1 MTTVITRPRQVAAS
15 PESASP
21 ATTNSPPQHP
31 QPGSPGG
38 TGAASGGPMVRI
50 WLLGRFAVDHDGH
63 EVAAREFGGA
73 LARRLLRMLALRRG
87 TLVSKDLI
95 ADMLWPATPPADPA
109 ANIEVLVSRLR
120 RALGDRG
127 MIRTGPGGYL
137 LPDGP
142 CCWVDAEA
150 FLAAVRAGRS
160 GLRGTPVAAL
170 ASFRDALGIWRGEP
184 LPEDAYADWA
194 QADRRQ
200 LALAHLEALDGAAA
214 AALECAILDLGSRS
228 PEAAGTVP
236 EAAGTVP
243 EAAGTVPE
251 AAGTVPEA
259 AAWAG
264 QAVATDPLRESSVLL
279 LARALHAAGDRAG
292 ALTALDEYRDRLAA
306 ETGLDPTPEA
316 TRLRQLIL
324 TGPATGPATRSAS
337 DLRQIPLV
345 GRDEECAIIA
355 SAAAGLGPRAVLVS
369 GPAGVGKSALL
380 AEAAHRSGVP
390 VLAVHAFAPDRDQDW
405 SLAARL
411 LCRAASQAPAPL
423 SALLPGPEA
432 AALAAS
438 VPGLAGLPNVPAGS
452 ADVPAAE
459 RTRALA
465 LRAAIR
471 LIAAVAQPRCLIVAD
486 DLQWADPASLTML
499 GLLLRRLDGVGL
511 AAGYRPEA
519 LPGADSAAA
528 LGLPAAQVAAI
539 ALGPLPDGL
548 IADLFSDR
556 GLAAAVAGQTARGP
570 FTATEVIA
578 ALARRGQ
585 VTRDATGRWRLPDH
599 RLSGPAEPRATGRA
613 AAGPRATDRL
623 TASGAATER
632 AATERAAAERAAAA
646 GLARAAADRLADLP
660 AGWRPILGPLALL
673 GRPTA
678 PALLAAVTD
687 VDLRAVV
694 DSLEGL
700 GSAGLVCPG
709 PGGWEL
715 GHEVFRQVI
724 VATMHPAEV
733 ARLHALL
740 AAALHEQG
748 ADPAE
753 IADHLAASG
762 DRDRAALSCAD
773 AARRQLDRVHDQEAI
788 RLARTGLSL
797 DPPARVRAG
806 LLEIRGEAHRRAGRL
821 HRARADFVAAL
832 DCLDEPADR
841 SRVLAQLAILDA
853 RTADSA
859 RGEELAM
866 LAITEAGDQPAALGQ
881 ALAAAAIIDLTDGD
895 LSRARNRARRA
906 SQLLDQAGDSRG
918 SARLL
923 YWRAMAWFVD
933 GRLSQAID
941 QLGHLVQLPTMPG
954 EVLRL
959 WSPRATL
966 GHALAL
972 TGRAGEGL
980 SEIEGALV
988 WARTAGHPAV
998 QAECLWR
1005 RAETLAMLGRFTTAI
1020 ESAEDAAGIAA
1031 RIGHAE
1037 WTAAAYRGLGIAC
1050 EAAGLPNR
1058 AEAAYRRSLGSA
1070 DGCPMF
1076 RAWAAAR
1083 LGALLARQG
1092 RPDRAVRHV
1101 EAALAG
1107 GPPLTGHEARWARA
1121 ELLASMGDRV
1131 ACRAAALSALDRAR
1145 DDGYLSL
1152 IPRLRKLAEL

>member
-1 MTTVITRPRQVAAS
+1 MI
-15 PESASP
+15 
-21 ATTNSPPQHP
+21 
-31 QPGSPGG
+31 
-38 TGAASGGPMVRI
+38 RI
-50 WLLGRFAVDHDGH
+50 WLLGRFAVDRDGH
-63 EVAAREFGGA
+63 EVPGREFGGA
-73 LARRLLRMLALRRG
+73 MARRLLRLLALRRG
-87 TLVSKDLI
+87 TLVCKDLI
-95 ADMLWPATPPADPA
+95 ADVLWPGTPPADPA

-137 LPDGP
+137 LPDGTS
-142 CCWVDAEA
+142 CWVDAEA

-160 GLRGTPVAAL
+160 GLRGSPVAVL

-184 LPEDAYADWA
+184 LPEDTYTDWA

-214 AALECAILDLGSRS
+214 AALECAALDCGSR
-228 PEAAGTVP
+228 AA
-236 EAAGTVP
+236 
-243 EAAGTVPE
+243 E

-259 AAWAG
+259 AAWAR
-264 QAVATDPLRESSVLL
+264 QAMTAEPLRESSVLL

-292 ALTALDEYRDRLAA
+292 ALTALDEYRDRLAT

-316 TRLRQLIL
+316 SRLRQLIL
-324 TGPATGPATRSAS
+324 TGSAAAPTSTAPAMARPAAGATRATAGATRATAQATASVSTAPARAGATDGQTARPAGRPDRSRRDARPTGSACRS
-337 DLRQIPLV
+337 PGRTAPCLGQVPRLDQNPLPRRAPLV
-345 GRDEECAIIA
+345 GRDDECAVIA
-355 SAAAGLGPRAVLVS
+355 DAAAGRGPRAVLVA

-380 AEAAHRSGVP
+380 AESACRAGVP
-390 VLAVHAFAPDRDQDW
+390 VLAVQAFVPDRDQAW
-405 SLAARL
+405 SLVARL

-423 SALLPGPEA
+423 PALLPGPEA
-432 AALAAS
+432 AALAEA
-438 VPGLAGLPNVPAGS
+438 VPGLAGLPNAQVGY
-452 ADVPAAE
+452 ADSPAAE
-459 RTRALA
+459 QTRALA
-465 LRAAIR
+465 TRAAVR
-471 LIAAVAQPRCLIVAD
+471 LIAAVTQPRCLIVVD

-519 LPGADSAAA
+519 APGADPAAA
-528 LGLPAAQVAAI
+528 IGLPAAQIAAI
-539 ALGPLPDGL
+539 TLRPLPGSL

-556 GLAAAVAGQTARGP
+556 RLAAAVTSRAARGP

-578 ALARRGQ
+578 ALARQGTI
-585 VTRDATGRWRLPDH
+585 TRDTAGQWRLPDD
-599 RLSGPAEPRATGRA
+599 RRRTGVDRKAVDRA
-613 AAGPRATDRL
+613 AAYGV
-623 TASGAATER
+623 
-632 AATERAAAERAAAA
+632 
-646 GLARAAADRLADLP
+646 ARVAADRLAGLP
-660 AGWRPILGPLALL
+660 AEWRPILGPLALL
-673 GRPTA
+673 ARPAA

-687 VDLRAVV
+687 ADLRIVV
-694 DSLEGL
+694 DTLEGL
-700 GSAGLVCPG
+700 GSAGVVRPG

-715 GHEVFRQVI
+715 GHELFREAV
-724 VATMHPAEV
+724 VATMHPAEA
-733 ARLHALL
+733 ARLHAML

-773 AARRQLDRVHDQEAI
+773 AARRQLDRIRDQEAI
-788 RLARTGLSL
+788 RLAGTGLSL
-797 DPPARVRAG
+797 DPPTRVRAA
-806 LLEIRGEAHRRAGRL
+806 LLGIRGEAHRRAGRL
-821 HRARADFVAAL
+821 HQARADFVAAL

-841 SRVLAQLAILDA
+841 SRVLAQLAILYA

-859 RGEELAM
+859 RGEELAV
-866 LAITEAGDQPAALGQ
+866 LAIIEAGDQPAALGQ
-881 ALAAAAIIDLTDGD
+881 ALAAAAIIDLADGN
-895 LSRARNRARRA
+895 LSRARSRARRA
-906 SQLLDQAGDSRG
+906 SRLLDQAGDSRG

-923 YWRAMAWFVD
+923 YWRAMACFVD
-933 GRLSQAID
+933 GRLSQAVG
-941 QLGHLVQLPTMPG
+941 QLGHLAQLPTMPG

-972 TGRAGEGL
+972 AGRAGEGL
-980 SEIEGALV
+980 CEIEEALV
-988 WARTAGHPAV
+988 WARAVGHPAV

-1005 RAETLAMLGRFTTAI
+1005 RAETLAMLGRFAAAI
-1020 ESAEDAAGIAA
+1020 ESAERAADIAT

-1050 EAAGLPNR
+1050 EAAGLPSR
-1058 AEAAYRRSLGSA
+1058 AEAAYRRSLGAA
-1070 DGCPMF
+1070 DGCPLF

-1092 RPDRAVRHV
+1092 QQDQAARHV

-1107 GPPLTGHEARWARA
+1107 DPPLTGHEARWAQA
-1121 ELLASMGDRV
+1121 ELLASTGDRV
-1131 ACRAAALSALDRAR
+1131 ACRAAALSALDRVR

-1152 IPRLRKLAEL
+1152 VPKLRDLAER